1 MIIDKFT
8 SDIIQDSLIA
18 VGEAMFET
26 VARTSMSPIIYEALD
41 YAVGITDGE
50 GALLAQG
57 NGVITFL
64 AAMSLVVES
73 TLEIYDENNPLQEG
87 DVIISNNPY
96 AGGGTHLS
104 DIAIITPVFYKGKRV
119 AFTVNKAHWTD
130 IGGTNPGS
138 VSTQST
144 EIFQEGLHFPFIK
157 IKERGQL
164 NKAVLQMIEANV
176 RMPKS
181 TLGDLYAGIA
191 ANDVGAERV
200 LGIIEKYGL
209 NAYQQAVK
217 EFIAYGEKI
226 SLRELKKIPNG
237 VYKGTAMIEND
248 GFGGGPFPLKLQVSI
263 TDHQMICDFTG
274 SHQQLKGPLN
284 LSRTGLETAVR
295 AAFKAITTPSL
306 PANNGSF
313 KHVKLICPD
322 NTVVSAKSPAPV
334 SVYYEIFLA
343 AFDLLVKTLAPIVPN
358 KLPAGHFRSVCVTY
372 ISGIHPRTGEFY
384 VQAEPLSGGWGACA
398 FHDGNRGQFSYA
410 HGESYNIPAEIR
422 ERKYGVMVE
431 EYSFHN
437 EGGGYG
443 EFQGGNGQ
451 NLVFKILSE
460 EAFLTGAFF
469 GYSIPTWGIDGGKEG
484 SYNYFEVLRKNG
496 AIEKYSI
503 ITNVRLEKDD
513 RVRLVTATGGG
524 YGHPKNRPVEKIQ
537 ADIKNGYITE
547 EQALEYYP
555 SFESLSS
562 SVKFK

>member
-1 MIIDKFT
+1 MAIDKFT

-18 VGEAMFET
+18 VGEAMFDT

-41 YAVGITDGE
+41 YAVGITDGD
-50 GALLAQG
+50 GRLLAQG

-73 TLEIYDENNPLQEG
+73 TLEVYGDNDPLQEG

-104 DIAIITPVFYKGKRV
+104 DIAIITPVFYQGKRV

-144 EIFQEGLHFPFIK
+144 EIFQEGIQFPFVK
-157 IKERGQL
+157 IKEGGKL
-164 NKAVLQMIEANV
+164 NQSIIRMIEANV

-200 LGIIEKYGL
+200 LAIIEKYGL
-209 NAYQQAVK
+209 ASYQEAVD
-217 EFIAYGEKI
+217 EFISYGERI
-226 SLRELKKIPNG
+226 SLQELKKIPNG
-237 VYKGTAMIEND
+237 VYEGTSLIEND
-248 GFGGGPFPLKLQVSI
+248 GFGNGPFPLKVKI
-263 TDHQMICDFTG
+263 TISDEEMVCDFTG
-274 SHQQLKGPLN
+274 SHAQLKGPMN

-322 NTVVSAKSPAPV
+322 STVVSAKSPGAV
-334 SVYYEIFLA
+334 SVYYEIFLC
-343 AFDLLVKTLAPIVPN
+343 AFDLLTRTLAPIVPD

-372 ISGIHPRTGEFY
+372 LSGIHPQTGEFV

-398 FHDGNRGQFSYA
+398 THDGNRGQFSYA
-410 HGESYNIPAEIR
+410 HGESYNIPTEIR

-431 EYSFHN
+431 EYALHN

-443 EFQGGNGQ
+443 EYQGGNGQ
-451 NLVFKILSE
+451 NLVFRVLSE

-469 GYSIPTWGIDGGKEG
+469 GYSIPTWGMNGGKEG
-484 SYNYFEVLRKNG
+484 SFNYFEVHRKNG
-496 AIEKYSI
+496 EVEKFHI
-503 ITNVRLEKDD
+503 VTNVRVEKGDIIK
-513 RVRLVTATGGG
+513 LVTATGGG
-524 YGHPKNRPVEKIQ
+524 YGKPENRPVEKIR

-547 EQALEYYP
+547 QQALEHYP
-555 SFESLSS
+555 QIKYTL
-562 SVKFK
+562 

>member
-1 MIIDKFT
+1 MEKTIDKFT
-8 SDIIQDSLIA
+8 LDIIQDSLIA

-26 VARTSMSPIIYEALD
+26 VERTSMSPIIYEALD

-50 GALLAQG
+50 GKLLAQG

-73 TLEIYDENNPLQEG
+73 AIEKFDNSDDPLEDG
-87 DVIISNNPY
+87 DVVIANTPY
-96 AGGGTHLS
+96 VGGGTHLS
-104 DIAIITPVFYKGKRV
+104 DIAVITPVFYNGERV

-144 EIFQEGLHFPFIK
+144 EIYQEGIHFPFIK
-157 IKERGQL
+157 VKQKRVI
-164 NKAVLQMIEANV
+164 NKAVVDMIKSNV
-176 RMPKS
+176 RLPKS
-181 TLGDLYAGIA
+181 TLGDLHAGIA
-191 ANDVGAERV
+191 ANDVGATRV

-209 NAYQQAVK
+209 KAYEMAIE
-217 EFIAYGEKI
+217 EFIEYGERM
-226 SLRELKKIPNG
+226 SLNELKKIPNG
-237 VYKGTAMIEND
+237 TYAGESWIEND
-248 GFGGGPFPLKLQVSI
+248 GFGGGPFPLKLVVKISD
-263 TDHQMICDFTG
+263 TEMVCDFTG
-274 SHQQLKGPLN
+274 SHGQLKGPLN

-295 AAFKAITTPSL
+295 AAFKAITTPDL

-322 NTVVSAKSPAPV
+322 KTVVSAEAPAPV

-343 AFDLLVKTLAPIVPN
+343 VMDLLLKTLAPIVPD

-372 ISGIHPRTGEFY
+372 ISGIHPETKEFY
-384 VQAEPLSGGWGACA
+384 VQAEPLSGGWGACK

-422 ERKYGVMVE
+422 ERKYGVVVE

-451 NLVFKILSE
+451 NLVFKIMSE

-469 GYSIPTWGIDGGKEG
+469 GYSIPTWGINEGYDG
-484 SYNYFEVLRKNG
+484 SYNYIMVLRKDG
-496 AIEKYSI
+496 TEEKYSI
-503 ITNVRLEKDD
+503 ETNIRLVKGD
-513 RVRLVTATGGG
+513 RVKLVTATGGG
-524 YGHPKNRPVEKIQ
+524 YGSPTKRPLSKVL
-537 ADIKNGYITE
+537 ADIKDGYITE
-547 EQALEYYP
+547 EQAKEHYNI
-555 SFESLSS
+555 
-562 SVKFK
+562 